1 MTGISQKVLTNSLR
15 SIEEDGL
22 ITRPGALALSFL
34 CCLGCFLQLSLLCL
48 LSHE

>member
-15 SIEEDGL
+15 SMEEAGL